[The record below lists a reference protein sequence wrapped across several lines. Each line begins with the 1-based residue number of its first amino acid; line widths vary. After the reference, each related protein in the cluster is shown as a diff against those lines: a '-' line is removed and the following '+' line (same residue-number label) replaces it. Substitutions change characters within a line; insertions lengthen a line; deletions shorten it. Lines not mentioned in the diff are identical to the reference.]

1 MAGQHCAGDE
11 RHREAVLVP
20 LEGGANE
27 EHEGGLVRVRD
38 RVRARTR
45 ARTRARARARV
56 RARVRVRVGGLEHE
70 GRLAGEGEVVGE
82 AAQGGG
88 VVVAAVA

>member
-38 RVRARTR
+38 RVRD
-45 ARTRARARARV
+45 
-56 RARVRVRVGGLEHE
+56 RVRVRVRVRDRVRVRVRVRFRDRDRVRDRVRWPCCGPASPPVPG
-70 GRLAGEGEVVGE
+70 
-82 AAQGGG
+82 
-88 VVVAAVA
+88 